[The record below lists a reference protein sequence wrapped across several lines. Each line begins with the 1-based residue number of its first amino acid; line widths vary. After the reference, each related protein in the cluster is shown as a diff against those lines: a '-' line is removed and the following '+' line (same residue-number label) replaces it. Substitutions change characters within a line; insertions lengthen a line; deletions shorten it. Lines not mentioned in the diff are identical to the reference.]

1 MDCKYPLDCIKII
14 KQKLPIVRTFY
25 IRAVGNFIKIKYNY
39 FQFLSDTSAW
49 WSKQPHGLQESHPH
63 SRMQ

>member
-25 IRAVGNFIKIKYNY
+25 IRAVGNFIKIKYYY
-39 FQFLSDTSAW
+39 FQFLFI
-49 WSKQPHGLQESHPH
+49 L
-63 SRMQ
+63 

>member
-25 IRAVGNFIKIKYNY
+25 IRAVGNFIKIKNNY
-39 FQFLSDTSAW
+39 FQFLSHIIISDA
-49 WSKQPHGLQESHPH
+49 HPYILSVH
-63 SRMQ
+63 